1 MQSVSRQL
9 PFIKR
14 LKLAQAATTTNLKCN
29 TKFLPQ
35 ITSRKRTTSDN
46 PLIDEPVK
54 RALVGPKNLFNN
66 FKRNMNKQAKE
77 MEDNI
82 IKINSDIKKARVIK
96 NWVMKKYEQ
105 EKHDFVNNKLEKDA
119 IAEIFQSSS
128 RHFSY
133 DLDKNNIAYV
143 VDDEEKTIITSVDK
157 QDLTKENYRVTFY
170 KKDPEITYKYESP
183 EAEATEFTDKTVET
197 RINNIKYKYCSKP
210 NESTLDTHY
219 NLNNGKEINIE
230 NKVFKGSKKQLYR
243 CYTETTHNYSKGIF
257 ITDKFDINKYNYK
270 GTIAFVPQSFQI

>member
-1 MQSVSRQL
+1 MQPVSRQL

-14 LKLAQAATTTNLKCN
+14 LKLAKAATTTNRKSS

-46 PLIDEPVK
+46 PLIDEPAK

-66 FKRNMNKQAKE
+66 FKRNMNKQSKE
-77 MEDNI
+77 MEDI
-82 IKINSDIKKARVIK
+82 ITKINSDIKKARNIK
-96 NWVMKKYEQ
+96 NWVMNKYEQ
-105 EKHDFVNNKLEKDA
+105 EKHDFVNNNLEKEA
-119 IAEIFQSSS
+119 ITEMLLSSS

-133 DLDKNNIAYV
+133 DIDKNNIAFV

-157 QDLTKENYRVTFY
+157 QDLTKENFRVTFY
-170 KKDPEITYKYESP
+170 KKDPEIIYKYESP

-197 RINNIKYKYCSKP
+197 RINNEKYKYCSKP